1 MGQVD
6 SSPETHSF
14 EGAVHSIA
22 MLDMSPVK
30 FECSKIAP
38 ETVTNIELFVI
49 DVVAFQ
55 ELFVYI
61 PQAGLVDIHKLY
73 FPMQRW
79 PTDYKRCLVRVEF
92 VGFSLYLRQ
101 SLSL

>member
-1 MGQVD
+1 
-6 SSPETHSF
+6 
-14 EGAVHSIA
+14 

-61 PQAGLVDIHKLY
+61 PQAGLVNIHKLY
-73 FPMQRW
+73 FPVQRW
-79 PTDYKRCLVRVEF
+79 PADYK
-92 VGFSLYLRQ
+92 SYLLE
-101 SLSL
+101 SATLDFDCT

>member
-30 FECSKIAP
+30 LECSKIAP

-55 ELFVYI
+55 ELFVYVHT
-61 PQAGLVDIHKLY
+61 AGGTGRH
-73 FPMQRW
+73 
-79 PTDYKRCLVRVEF
+79 T
-92 VGFSLYLRQ
+92 
-101 SLSL
+101 